1 MNEELRKKREELA
14 RNQKELEI
22 YEHRQARLDARI
34 RQLEKSDRAK
44 RTHRLIT
51 RGAAV
56 ESICPEVAAL
66 YETEFFTLTEQIFS
80 LPEVRALVSQ
90 AIGNGGDPYW
100 RSIISMSDT
109 SVAERALP
117 RWPPQRTGRARR

>member
-1 MNEELRKKREELA
+1 MNEELQKKRKELA

-34 RQLEKSDRAK
+34 RQLEKDERAK

-56 ESICPEVAAL
+56 ESVCPEVTAL
-66 YETEFFTLTEQIFS
+66 SETEFFTLTEQIFS
-80 LPEVRALVSQ
+80 LPGVQTLISHAV
-90 AIGNGGDPYW
+90 GNRGDP
-100 RSIISMSDT
+100 
-109 SVAERALP
+109 
-117 RWPPQRTGRARR
+117 